1 MDSAHVNSHQAVH
14 KLMHSILF
22 IIFVILQFKKIIFGC
37 KMQILMSYTRDSF
50 PEKFG
55 IEKTDS
61 NEKKTH
67 FEKPWGGAI

>member
-1 MDSAHVNSHQAVH
+1 
-14 KLMHSILF
+14 
-22 IIFVILQFKKIIFGC
+22 
-37 KMQILMSYTRDSF
+37 MSYTRDFF

-61 NEKKTH
+61 NEKTH